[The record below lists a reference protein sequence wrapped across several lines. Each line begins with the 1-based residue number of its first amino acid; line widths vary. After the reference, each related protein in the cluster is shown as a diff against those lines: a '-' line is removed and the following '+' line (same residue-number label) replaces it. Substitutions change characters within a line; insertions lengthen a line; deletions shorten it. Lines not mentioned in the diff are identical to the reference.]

1 MKDNTNL
8 SNDKEFLKFIKREIK
23 KGYVPL
29 ITIKEMDR
37 LINKVASWYEFKYP
51 IRYFIDEEFAKNNI
65 WFKNKMTVKELL
77 LRLNYEERQILK
89 CEYTSTGGGT
99 RPIYKSNK
107 IVDTKP
113 ELFFQI
119 INHNYE
125 KYDFGSF
132 TLINFDPETGLIYD
146 DAFSRLY
153 TKETYSI
160 ETIEELYRYL
170 VNKNDKNI
178 DFKELERIIK
188 DKQIDKQI
196 REYVIKYIEIN
207 IMQDSIDRA
216 YLFKKEFNEYIKEQ
230 NKYINYEIYIKNK
243 EKQLTKKKKL

>member
-1 MKDNTNL
+1 MKDNTQL
-8 SNDKEFLKFIKREIK
+8 SNDKKFLKFLKKEIRE
-23 KGYVPL
+23 GYVPL

-37 LINKVASWYEFKYP
+37 LINKVTLWYEFKYP
-51 IRYFIDEEFAKNNI
+51 IRYFIDEEFAENNI
-65 WFKNKMTVKELL
+65 SLKNKMTIEELL

-89 CEYTSTGGGT
+89 CDYTSTGGGT
-99 RPIYKSNK
+99 RPIYNENG
-107 IVDTKP
+107 IVDFRP
-113 ELFFQI
+113 ELFFR
-119 INHNYE
+119 INNFNYKRYE
-125 KYDFGSF
+125 VGSF
-132 TLINFDPETGLIYD
+132 ALINFDPETGLIYD
-146 DAFSRLY
+146 DTFSRLY
-153 TKETYSI
+153 TKETYNM
-160 ETIEELYRYL
+160 ETIAELYRYL

-230 NKYINYEIYIKNK
+230 DKRINCEIYNKNK
-243 EKQLTKKKKL
+243 EKQLTKKKEV

>member
-1 MKDNTNL
+1 MFFKINNF
-8 SNDKEFLKFIKREIK
+8 NYKR
-23 KGYVPL
+23 
-29 ITIKEMDR
+29 
-37 LINKVASWYEFKYP
+37 YE
-51 IRYFIDEEFAKNNI
+51 
-65 WFKNKMTVKELL
+65 V
-77 LRLNYEERQILK
+77 
-89 CEYTSTGGGT
+89 
-99 RPIYKSNK
+99 
-107 IVDTKP
+107 
-113 ELFFQI
+113 
-119 INHNYE
+119 
-125 KYDFGSF
+125 GSF
-132 TLINFDPETGLIYD
+132 ALINFDPETGLIYD

-188 DKQIDKQI
+188 DKKIDNKI

-230 NKYINYEIYIKNK
+230 NKYINYEIYIKNQENK

>member
-1 MKDNTNL
+1 MKDNTKL
-8 SNDKEFLKFIKREIK
+8 SNDKKFLKFIKKEIRE
-23 KGYVPL
+23 GYVPL

-37 LINKVASWYEFKYP
+37 LINKVALWYEFKYP

-65 WFKNKMTVKELL
+65 DLKNKMTIEELL

-89 CEYTSTGGGT
+89 CDYTSTGEGI
-99 RPIYKSNK
+99 RPIYKNNE
-107 IVDTKP
+107 IVDSKQD
-113 ELFFQI
+113 LFFKI
-119 INHNYE
+119 NNHNYKRYE
-125 KYDFGSF
+125 FGSF
-132 TLINFDPETGLIYD
+132 ILINFDPETGIIYE
-146 DAFSRLY
+146 DAIFKLFI
-153 TKETYSI
+153 KETYNI
-160 ETIEELYRYL
+160 KTIAELYRYL

-188 DKQIDKQI
+188 NKKIDNKI

-207 IMQDSIDRA
+207 IMQDNIDRA
-216 YLFKKEFNEYIKEQ
+216 FLFKKEINEYIKEQ

>member
-8 SNDKEFLKFIKREIK
+8 SNDKKFLKFLKKEIRE
-23 KGYVPL
+23 GYVPL
-29 ITIKEMDR
+29 ITIKEMNR

-65 WFKNKMTVKELL
+65 WFKNKMTIKELL

-99 RPIYKSNK
+99 RPIYKGNK

-113 ELFFQI
+113 ELFFKI
-119 INHNYE
+119 YNL
-125 KYDFGSF
+125 GSF
-132 TLINFDPETGLIYD
+132 TLINFDPETGIIYD

-153 TKETYSI
+153 TKETYNI
-160 ETIEELYRYL
+160 ETIAELYRYL

-188 DKQIDKQI
+188 DKKIDNKI

-207 IMQDSIDRA
+207 IMQDNIDRA
-216 YLFKKEFNEYIKEQ
+216 FLFKKEINEYIKEQ
-230 NKYINYEIYIKNK
+230 NKHINYEIYIKNR
-243 EKQLTKKKKL
+243 EKQLTKKKK